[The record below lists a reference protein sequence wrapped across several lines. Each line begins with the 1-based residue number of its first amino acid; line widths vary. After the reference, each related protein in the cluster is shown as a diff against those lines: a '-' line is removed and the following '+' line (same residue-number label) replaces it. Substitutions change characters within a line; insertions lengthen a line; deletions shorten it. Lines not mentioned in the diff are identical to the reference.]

1 MADVLELL
9 QRIGENAG
17 PWLYLIAGGLA
28 FAEAAVLVGMV
39 FPGEVA
45 LLVAGFAAHQGWLDL
60 RLMIVIAVGAA
71 ALGDSVGYEV
81 GRHLGPRLRASRLGR
96 RIGEDKWRRADEF
109 LRRHGGKAV
118 LLGRF
123 TAILVGMVFPGEVA
137 LLVAGF
143 AAHQGWLDLRLM
155 IVIAVGA
162 AALGDSVGYEVG
174 RHLGPRLRASRLG
187 RRIGED
193 KWRRAD
199 DFLGRHGGKAVLLGR
214 FTAILRAL
222 TPGIAGAI
230 VWGAGCVLLGYG
242 FSASLTTVDH
252 VLVYVP
258 LAVIVVAL
266 LAWVLVRRTRRRMP

>member
-1 MADVLELL
+1 VLELL
-9 QRIGENAG
+9 ERIGEAAG

-28 FAEAAVLVGMV
+28 FAEA
-39 FPGEVA
+39 
-45 LLVAGFAAHQGWLDL
+45 
-60 RLMIVIAVGAA
+60 
-71 ALGDSVGYEV
+71 
-81 GRHLGPRLRASRLGR
+81 
-96 RIGEDKWRRADEF
+96 
-109 LRRHGGKAV
+109 
-118 LLGRF
+118 
-123 TAILVGMVFPGEVA
+123 AILVGMVFPGEVA

-162 AALGDSVGYEVG
+162 AALGDTVGYEVG
-174 RHLGPRLRASRLG
+174 RHLGPRLRASRFG

-230 VWGAGCVLLGYG
+230 RMPYLRTFLPWNVAGAVVWGAGCVLLGYG

-258 LAVIVVAL
+258 LVLIVVAL
-266 LAWVLVRRTRRRMP
+266 LGYLLVRRARRRTS